1 MNCLSNTKNNT
12 SPFKLIKSDFQI
24 WCSWRNQNYSLKGFV
39 NYLKYPE
46 NRIIIASRFFY
57 DERQMFVLKLIGHI
71 LRIGTKHLNLYIW
84 TKDVGEGMRIMHG
97 FSTVINAQSIGKNF
111 ICSQQVTIGWGKG
124 GEPIIGDN
132 VTIYAG
138 AIIVGG
144 VRIGNNVK
152 IGAGAIVNK
161 DVPDNTLVVSER
173 NRYIDKTLEYGK

>member
-1 MNCLSNTKNNT
+1 
-12 SPFKLIKSDFQI
+12 
-24 WCSWRNQNYSLKGFV
+24 
-39 NYLKYPE
+39 
-46 NRIIIASRFFY
+46 
-57 DERQMFVLKLIGHI
+57 
-71 LRIGTKHLNLYIW
+71 
-84 TKDVGEGMRIMHG
+84 MRIMHG